1 MTTTTDPIAAY
12 AAQIQAAEQ
21 ARKKD
26 QTLGIESFL
35 TLMTAQLR
43 NQDPLKPLEGTE
55 FISQLAT
62 FGTVSGIQAMQT
74 SMETLAA
81 SLRSTQTLNGATMV
95 GRDILASTYT
105 FQHTEGGT
113 INGQVD
119 VPVGTTA
126 LQVRITDS
134 TGSVVREI
142 QLDTTAGTQTFTWD
156 GLRTDGTLA
165 ESDEYD
171 IEAIAT
177 VRGQTG
183 SLEVLMAG
191 RVSSISIDPT
201 GTNLTLN
208 TAALGPVAMAD
219 VRRVM

>member
-1 MTTTTDPIAAY
+1 MTTTDPIAAY
-12 AAQIQAAEQ
+12 AAQLQAAEQ

-26 QTLGIESFL
+26 QTLGIDSFL

-62 FGTVSGIQAMQT
+62 FGTVSGVQQMQT
-74 SMETLAA
+74 SLERLAA

-95 GRDILASTYT
+95 GRDILASTDR
-105 FQHTEGGT
+105 FEHTEGGT
-113 INGQVD
+113 VSGQID
-119 VPVGTTA
+119 VPPGTSA
-126 LQVRITDS
+126 LQLRITDS
-134 TGSVVREI
+134 AGVVVREI
-142 QLDTTAGTQTFTWD
+142 QLSTDQGTQDFTWD
-156 GLRTDGTLA
+156 GLRSDGTPA
-165 ESDEYD
+165 PSDEYD

-191 RVSSISIDPT
+191 RVSSVSIDAT

-208 TAALGPVAMAD
+208 TAALGSVAMAD